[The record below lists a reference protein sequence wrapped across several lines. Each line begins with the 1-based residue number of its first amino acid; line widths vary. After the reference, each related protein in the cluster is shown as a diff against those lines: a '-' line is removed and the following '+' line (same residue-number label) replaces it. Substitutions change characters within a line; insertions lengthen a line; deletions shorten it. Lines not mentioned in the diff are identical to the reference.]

1 MTEGSPFMFPKPK
14 AYTIPWW
21 ERVRCVSRA
30 SVCLCFFPAAEQA
43 GMRGM
48 QNDGRSG
55 AAAGGRSHRGRR
67 LGLRRPGCGRA
78 GGQGF
83 GLAGGLG
90 ARARERT
97 HTQKDRAPRTSR
109 EHRRPSE
116 EFSQPR
122 GVCLQVDAENAI
134 ENSGGDNF
142 ITWHIRQFM
151 DDPAATTAM
160 FYKHVADRKAAADHV
175 YVARHARR
183 TRHRRRTRTRN
194 RALPQPARRTRCAR
208 LPANRRCLGVLTA
221 SYSVTALASPIKTDG
236 FWRQPQNNWSTVNSR
251 TVMGNKYNNPYN
263 VALAN
268 LEKHS

>member
-1 MTEGSPFMFPKPK
+1 M
-14 AYTIPWW
+14 
-21 ERVRCVSRA
+21 
-30 SVCLCFFPAAEQA
+30 
-43 GMRGM
+43 
-48 QNDGRSG
+48 
-55 AAAGGRSHRGRR
+55 
-67 LGLRRPGCGRA
+67 
-78 GGQGF
+78 
-83 GLAGGLG
+83 
-90 ARARERT
+90 
-97 HTQKDRAPRTSR
+97 
-109 EHRRPSE
+109 
-116 EFSQPR
+116 
-122 GVCLQVDAENAI
+122 CLQVDAENAI

-183 TRHRRRTRTRN
+183 TRRHRRRTRTRN